1 MEQSFFEIIQIGMGD
16 YSLHHLVWHL
26 LIVSLCIFVT
36 GIFSIADTISG
47 VYTARKTGEK
57 LRSHRLRKMFEKM
70 AVYWFFQTLVGLVGL
85 ILSLFPFYNLPYLSI
100 VFAVM
105 ICVAEGR
112 SMWEHS
118 KRRRDG
124 VAKLPEAV
132 HELVELAGG
141 EDELK
146 HALLDLVRKRLGM
159 EAEAELKKSAR
170 PF

>member
-1 MEQSFFEIIQIGMGD
+1 MEQDFFEILKIGMGD
-16 YSLHHLVWHL
+16 YSLHHLVWHM
-26 LIVSLCIFVT
+26 LIVTVCIFTT
-36 GIFSIADTISG
+36 GIFSIADTVSG

-70 AVYWFFQTLVGLVGL
+70 AIYWFFQTLVGIVGL
-85 ILSLFPFYNLPYLSI
+85 ILSVFPFYNLPYLSI
-100 VFAVM
+100 VFSIM
-105 ICVAEGR
+105 ICIAEGL

-118 KRRRDG
+118 KRRRDK

-146 HALLDLVRKRLGM
+146 HALLDMVKKRLGVD
-159 EAEAELKKSAR
+159 
-170 PF
+170 

>member
-1 MEQSFFEIIQIGMGD
+1 MEQSIFEIIKIGMGD
-16 YSLHHLVWHL
+16 YSLHHLAWHL
-26 LIVSLCIFVT
+26 SIVAFCILT
-36 GIFSIADTISG
+36 SGLFSVADTASG
-47 VYTARKTGEK
+47 IYTAKKTGEK

-70 AVYWFFQTLVGLVGL
+70 AVYWFFQVLVGIVGL

-100 VFAVM
+100 LFAIM
-105 ICVAEGR
+105 ICMTEGR

-132 HELVELAGG
+132 QELIDLAGG
-141 EDELK
+141 EEELK

-159 EAEAELKKSAR
+159 NEQV
-170 PF
+170 

>member
-1 MEQSFFEIIQIGMGD
+1 MEQSLFEILKEGMGD
-16 YSLHHLVWHL
+16 YSLHHLAWHL
-26 LIVSLCIFVT
+26 LIVSVCIATT
-36 GIFSIADTISG
+36 GIFSIADTVSG
-47 VYTARKTGEK
+47 VYTAKKTKEK

-100 VFAVM
+100 LFAIM
-105 ICVAEGR
+105 ICVAEGK

-118 KRRRDG
+118 QRRKDG

-132 HELVELAGG
+132 QELIELAGG

-146 HALLDLVRKRLGM
+146 HALLDLVKKRLGV
-159 EAEAELKKSAR
+159 EGGAQT
-170 PF
+170 

>member
-1 MEQSFFEIIQIGMGD
+1 MEQGFFEVIKIGMGD

-26 LIVSLCIFVT
+26 LIVTICIFTT

-47 VYTARKTGEK
+47 VYTAKKTGEK

-70 AVYWFFQTLVGLVGL
+70 MIYWFFQTLVGIVGL
-85 ILSLFPFYNLPYLSI
+85 ILSLFSWYNLPYLSI
-100 VFAVM
+100 IFAIM
-105 ICVAEGR
+105 ICGAEGL

-132 HELVELAGG
+132 HELVELAGD
-141 EDELK
+141 EEELK
-146 HALLDLVRKRLGM
+146 HALLDLVKKRLGVD
-159 EAEAELKKSAR
+159 EV
-170 PF
+170 

>member
-1 MEQSFFEIIQIGMGD
+1 MEQSIFEIIKIGMGD
-16 YSLHHLVWHL
+16 YSLHHLAWHL
-26 LIVSLCIFVT
+26 SIVAFCILT
-36 GIFSIADTISG
+36 SGLFSVADTVSG
-47 VYTARKTGEK
+47 IYTAKKTGEK

-70 AVYWFFQTLVGLVGL
+70 AVYWFFQVLVGIVGL

-100 VFAVM
+100 LFAIM
-105 ICVAEGR
+105 ICMTEGR

-132 HELVELAGG
+132 QELIDLAGG
-141 EDELK
+141 EEELK

-159 EAEAELKKSAR
+159 NEQL
-170 PF
+170 